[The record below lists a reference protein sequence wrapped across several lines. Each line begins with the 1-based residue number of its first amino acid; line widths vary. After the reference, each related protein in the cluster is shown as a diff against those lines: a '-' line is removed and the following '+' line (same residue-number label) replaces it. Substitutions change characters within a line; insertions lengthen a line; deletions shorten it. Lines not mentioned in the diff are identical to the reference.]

1 MRTNTSRSH
10 RVAGGSHHSRE
21 PTVGF
26 ETDANEHVHCRNYD
40 HTSGYDL
47 NITIRRMDTIA
58 FDERLYLQPGRLRTL
73 SDVVPSGTWQVSVS
87 LDRQT
92 ARTAVC
98 SIGPSSEQTVVVECG
113 NGALSVTDRTRTG
126 TDGYRR

>member
-1 MRTNTSRSH
+1 MRTDISGTDQ
-10 RVAGGSHHSRE
+10 VADGSHHPRE

-26 ETDANEHVHCRNYD
+26 ETDVIEQIYCRNYD
-40 HTSGYDL
+40 PTSGYDL
-47 NITIRRMDTIA
+47 NISIRRLDTIA
-58 FDERLYLQPGRLRTL
+58 FDERLYRQPGRLRTL

-113 NGALSVTDRTRTG
+113 NGTLSVTDRTRTG
-126 TDGYRR
+126 TDGCRR